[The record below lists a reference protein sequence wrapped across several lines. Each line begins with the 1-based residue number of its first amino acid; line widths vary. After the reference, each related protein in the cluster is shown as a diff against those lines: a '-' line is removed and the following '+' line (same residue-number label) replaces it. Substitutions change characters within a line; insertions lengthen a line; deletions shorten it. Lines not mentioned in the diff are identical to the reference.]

1 VADFS
6 GTIGAGQHMK
16 RAFCLTFVLLAIGTT
31 CAAQGPPKRIWGKWR
46 IRREVPTSTISCWGE
61 REVRA
66 IIGTEI
72 EYTAESFRWKNVIT
86 RHPSTEV
93 ANVSAEQFHAE
104 NSGQGVNSS
113 QITLQQLGIK
123 AAEATQITI
132 KHPEANVTG
141 ATTEIPGDV
150 VLLKDG
156 NTIIFSVCNV
166 YFEAERVIVPS
177 RLKEHP

>member
-1 VADFS
+1 
-6 GTIGAGQHMK
+6 MK

-46 IRREVPTSTISCWGE
+46 IRREVPTLTVSCWCE

-66 IIGTEI
+66 ILGTEI

-104 NSGQGVNSS
+104 HSGQGVNSS
-113 QITLQQLGIK
+113 EITFQQLGIK
-123 AAEATQITI
+123 AAQATQSTI
-132 KHPEANVTG
+132 KHPDANVTG
-141 ATTEIPGDV
+141 ATTEIPGMII
-150 VLLKDG
+150 LLTQD
-156 NTIIFSVCNV
+156 
-166 YFEAERVIVPS
+166 RVSRYPS
-177 RLKEHP
+177 AVNLPDRAVARGCVWRTSLLNNGQTLRET